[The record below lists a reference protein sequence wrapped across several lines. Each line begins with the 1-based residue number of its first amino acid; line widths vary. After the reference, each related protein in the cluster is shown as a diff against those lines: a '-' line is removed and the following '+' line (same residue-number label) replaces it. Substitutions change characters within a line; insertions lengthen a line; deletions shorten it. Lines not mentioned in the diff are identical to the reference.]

1 MANYSNFLS
10 LTLPGAGEYRDA
22 WWEPTNRNFSAID
35 KWAMA
40 IDQEIVDARFSMGS
54 LAEFLAV
61 GHEDT
66 GSLKATDEAKAAR
79 NSPVFGYNSTTLEI
93 SELKPRLDNTDW
105 EIWRAREGQLDL
117 RAAHAFRSLGLKT
130 LVISGS
136 KNTSGP
142 DGYPDWLTLQ
152 GSAPAGPDAVISGL
166 TTNLWLLIDGKLGRV
181 RTNKTLNFAGQ
192 VDGTYYIYAQFLED
206 DDVRKAIVDGD
217 GASKDPVEPGLG
229 MVSGDA
235 NNQYIYFNDLTRDFV
250 LEGVKPGDI
259 LKVTDTDDAGLYI
272 IKQVTTGLNSQLEIY
287 GSFPVPAGLSG
298 VSYLIID
305 PLSVDLGFEAT
316 EDSSDLTK
324 IYIGE
329 VTLASGSSSYKTRH
343 FGDTFIGQWQP
354 INVAEGSGI
363 TQIDFYHGLNS
374 EYLDISVQ
382 ACSTIGGYIEELGMT
397 SITYSGFDLALNL
410 ASLEAVKSGT
420 VGYSVAPSLTPGYL
434 TPSAPQALTNP
445 VLNPGGISDTISVA
459 IAGQDEATG
468 SLTGDLWT
476 NNAVKVKWDKNNI
489 YVKNAVAGKFFK
501 NFEDS
506 VITSGYIR
514 VIVRRRG

>member
-1 MANYSNFLS
+1 MATYSNFLS

-40 IDQEIVDARFSMGS
+40 IDQEIVDARFSMGTLS
-54 LAEFLAV
+54 EFLAV

-66 GSLKATDEAKAAR
+66 GTLKATGEVIAAR
-79 NSPVFGYNSTTLEI
+79 NSPVYGYNSTTLEI

-105 EIWRAREGQLDL
+105 EIWRAREGQSDL

-130 LVISGS
+130 LIISGS

-181 RTNKTLNFAGQ
+181 RTNETLNFAGQ
-192 VDGTYYIYAQFLED
+192 DDATYYIYAQYLED
-206 DDVRKAIVDGD
+206 DDSKKVIVDGD
-217 GASKDPVEPGLG
+217 GANHDPVEPGLG
-229 MVSGDA
+229 MVSGDV
-235 NNQYIYFNDLTRDFV
+235 NNQYIFFNDSIRDFV

-259 LKVTDTDDAGLYI
+259 LKVTDTDDAGLYV
-272 IKQVTTGLNSQLEIY
+272 IKKVTTGINSQLEIY
-287 GSFPVPAGLSG
+287 GSFPVPAGLTG
-298 VSYLIID
+298 LSYLIID
-305 PLSVDLGFEAT
+305 PLAVELGFEDT
-316 EDSSDLTK
+316 EDAADLTK

-329 VTLASGSSSYKTRH
+329 VTLDTGASSFNTRH

-354 INVAEGSGI
+354 INVGEGSGI
-363 TQIDFYHGLNS
+363 VPVDFYHGLNS

-382 ACSTIGGYIEELGMT
+382 ACSTIGGFIEELGMT
-397 SITYSGFDLALNL
+397 TITYSGFDVAVNVD
-410 ASLEAVKSGT
+410 SLEAAKTGT

-434 TPSAPQALTNP
+434 TPADPQALTNP
-445 VLNPGGISDTISVA
+445 VLNPGGISDTISVS
-459 IAGQDEATG
+459 ITGQDDVTG
-468 SLTGDLWT
+468 ALTGDLWT
-476 NNAVKVKWDKNNI
+476 NNAVKVKWDKNSI

-506 VITSGYIR
+506 VVTSGYIR